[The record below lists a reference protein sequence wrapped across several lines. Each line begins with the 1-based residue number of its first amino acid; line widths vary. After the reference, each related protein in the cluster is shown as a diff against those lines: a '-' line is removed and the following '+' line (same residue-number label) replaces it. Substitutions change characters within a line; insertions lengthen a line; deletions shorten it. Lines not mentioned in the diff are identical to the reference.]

1 MDILGAG
8 NQVEVA
14 VDKADTGQCVRA
26 NSWELFS
33 CLLTKHFSKVIGNNI
48 KEKLKILSVNQRIKW
63 HSKNPYVNYL
73 TNFVLV
79 PQ

>member
-26 NSWELFS
+26 NSWELCS

-48 KEKLKILSVNQRIKW
+48 KEKL
-63 HSKNPYVNYL
+63 
-73 TNFVLV
+73 
-79 PQ
+79 